1 MPQLPTQEHSRQAR
15 AESATL
21 PSRLLTR
28 PKLVTLHLEC
38 LDPHFEDV
46 DGKGVRDLHT
56 LLSVTLV
63 RVPDGGLKGPQRA
76 VGGLKGG
83 LCKGRGE

>member
-1 MPQLPTQEHSRQAR
+1 MPQLPTQQHSRQAR

-21 PSRLLTR
+21 TSGLLTR
-28 PKLVTLHLEC
+28 PELVALHLES

-46 DGKGVRDLHT
+46 DGKGVRDLHM

-63 RVPDGGLKGPQRA
+63 RIPDGGLQGPQRA

-83 LCKGRGE
+83 LCKGRAE